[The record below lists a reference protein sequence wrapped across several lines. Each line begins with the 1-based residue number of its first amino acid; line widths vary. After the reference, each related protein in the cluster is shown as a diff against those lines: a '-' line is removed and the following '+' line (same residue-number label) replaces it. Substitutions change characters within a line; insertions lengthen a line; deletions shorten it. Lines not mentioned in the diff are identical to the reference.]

1 MKYSNSNRI
10 QLEIHTIETIEDTV
24 FSIPQ
29 QQDSDAQDHVVVLP
43 VENSSAAIQSVFTS
57 SVGVQAEAD
66 ANSVGVQAG
75 FTRVSSV
82 AIQASTEANNV
93 GVQAESEADD
103 VGTQTPMANR
113 LPPILGLQ
121 SAPVLN
127 LK

>member
-1 MKYSNSNRI
+1 MTYSNNRFD
-10 QLEIHTIETIEDTV
+10 TIEIVHIAVEHDTL
-24 FSIPQ
+24 FSRPQ
-29 QQDSDAQDHVVVLP
+29 QQDSDAQNHVVVRP
-43 VENSSAAIQSVFTS
+43 VENSCAAIQSVFTS
-57 SVGVQAEAD
+57 SVGVQADAE

-75 FTRVSSV
+75 FTQVSSV

-103 VGTQTPMANR
+103 VGIQTPMANR
-113 LPPILGLQ
+113 LPPVLGLQ